1 MVPVEAV
8 FRSISLVLVDN
19 ASAEFTFLVR
29 FFGRLTPTP
38 PAPSTPR
45 SDPPLLSP
53 TSTHP
58 GSDSGRTT
66 RTTTS
71 RRGTQDISSS
81 NLNLKEAERIYHEI
95 FSPALEY
102 ITTFFQFILITP
114 PPSSLP
120 LLTMIRLNDRLLGL
134 SEQRGAIPLEG
145 YLQSQKMALWPLYRK
160 EMDAHVDSLK
170 RLADEAEGRGLS
182 GFMGRGVRDQAVR
195 AVASRYAAI
204 FTSVTALSDKAAEG
218 MIFSRYVLSCSSYPL
233 QDDTRQ
239 GPRKRS

>member
-1 MVPVEAV
+1 
-8 FRSISLVLVDN
+8 
-19 ASAEFTFLVR
+19 
-29 FFGRLTPTP
+29 
-38 PAPSTPR
+38 
-45 SDPPLLSP
+45 
-53 TSTHP
+53 
-58 GSDSGRTT
+58 
-66 RTTTS
+66 
-71 RRGTQDISSS
+71 
-81 NLNLKEAERIYHEI
+81 LKEAERIYHEI

-102 ITTFFQFILITP
+102 ITTFFQSILITP

-204 FTSVTALSDKAAEG
+204 FTSVTALSDEAAEG
-218 MIFSRYVLSCSSYPL
+218 MIFSRYVLIYFSYFQLPYL
-233 QDDTRQ
+233 LPKCTRQ
-239 GPRKRS
+239 GLRKDGSKKKS